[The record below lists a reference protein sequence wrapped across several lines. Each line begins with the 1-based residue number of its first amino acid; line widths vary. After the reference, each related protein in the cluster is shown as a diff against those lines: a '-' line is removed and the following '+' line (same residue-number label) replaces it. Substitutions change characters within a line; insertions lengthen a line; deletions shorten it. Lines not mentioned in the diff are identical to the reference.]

1 VKVLFVYKFLTM
13 GGVETV
19 LKVRLEGLPDFGIDA
34 HAWFLFDGPGRVIF
48 EGMGSRVH
56 VGSTAMLRDFLIEEQ
71 FDLVS
76 SLDTEE
82 IFPVFKRLRE
92 QPVLVIEAH
101 SPYPENLEYLR
112 LVGDLPITAYFVPSK
127 YQAGVIERKLAGE
140 GQIYVIPNP
149 LSVDF
154 EADLLDFKPAPPYP
168 VIAWIGRLDELKNW
182 KEFVDIAGI
191 LRKHSEKLEFW
202 IVGRSGG
209 QEISQDVYKHA
220 QRSGILDRLR
230 WYRGLPYAH
239 MPTLLDA
246 VRASGGVVVSTSKG
260 DSFGMTVA
268 EAMARACAV
277 VVPSEGPFSGFMKD
291 GIHGYV
297 YGLGKAGD
305 GASKIKLLLGE
316 DEHRLSFGLKG
327 REDIMK
333 QYAAGVALGALANR
347 LMSLM

>member
-1 VKVLFVYKFLTM
+1 
-13 GGVETV
+13 VETV
-19 LKVRLEGLPDFGIDA
+19 LRVRLEGLPDYGVDA

-48 EGMGSRVH
+48 EGMASRVH
-56 VGSTAMLRDFLIEEQ
+56 VGSTAMLRDFLLEGQ

-82 IFPVFKRLRE
+82 IFPVFRRLRKR
-92 QPVLVIEAH
+92 PLLVIEAH

-112 LVGDLPITAYFVPSK
+112 FVGDLPVTAYFVPSK
-127 YQAGVIERKLAGE
+127 YQAGVIEGRLGE
-140 GQIYVIPNP
+140 EGPIYVVPNP

-154 EADLLDFKPAPPYP
+154 ESDLRDFRPAPPNP

-182 KEFVDIAGI
+182 KEFVDIAGL
-191 LRKHSEKLEFW
+191 LRKDTEDLEFW

-209 QEISQDVYKHA
+209 QEISQDVYKRA
-220 QRSGILDRLR
+220 QRSGILDRLK
-230 WYRGLPYAH
+230 WYRGIPYAH

-246 VRASGGVVVSTSKG
+246 VRTSGGVVISTSKG

-277 VVPSEGPFSGFMKD
+277 VVPSEGPFGGFVKD

-297 YGLGKAGD
+297 YRLGKVGD
-305 GASKIKLLLGE
+305 GASKIKLLLG
-316 DEHRLSFGLKG
+316 DDGHRMSFGLKG
-327 REDIMK
+327 REDILK
-333 QYAAGVALGALANR
+333 QYGASVALEALADR
-347 LMSLM
+347 LKALI